1 LEKHHVKS
9 KNRIFYAHP
18 HRVIFCVIGDLFI
31 QPRCVFARPYL
42 KESNMSFIEELED
55 LESAEDFLQ
64 YFQLDYEQSVVHV
77 NRLHILQRFHD
88 YLQKAADS
96 MPEDETAMK
105 AVYAKLLQRAYQDFV
120 ESDAQTEKVF
130 KVFNSGIGE
139 AQTAFVSL
147 SEIKT

>member
-1 LEKHHVKS
+1 MRLWS
-9 KNRIFYAHP
+9 
-18 HRVIFCVIGDLFI
+18 DLF
-31 QPRCVFARPYL
+31 
-42 KESNMSFIEELED
+42 KENTMNFIDDLTD

-64 YFQLDYEQSVVHV
+64 YFELDYEPSVVHV

-88 YLQKAADS
+88 YLEQGKAS

-105 AVYAKLLQRAYQDFV
+105 AVYSRLLQRAYQDFV
-120 ESDAQTEKVF
+120 VSDAQTEKVF